1 MSNKTLGIDLGTN
14 SIGWAIVENLENTH
28 RLLDS
33 GVMIFQEGVAREKGA
48 EIPAVQTRTQA
59 RGMRRH
65 YFRRRLMKIEL
76 LKTLIKHGFCPSIP
90 EESLNQ
96 WRFKKKYPLIDE
108 FIRWQRTTEQNNPYH
123 ARNEALSRKLD
134 LNNKEDRLMLGRA
147 LYHLAQRRGFLSNRK
162 EQTKE
167 SSGDVKQGIADL
179 TQEMEE
185 CGCLYLGNYFH
196 SLYQQGK
203 KIRTRY
209 SDRIAHTEK
218 EFYAICSKQNL
229 PQETIDELH
238 RAIFFQR
245 PLKSQKGSIG
255 KCIFETNRSR
265 CPVSHPAFEEY
276 RMLAF
281 INNIRVITPDD
292 SDFRQLSQK
301 EKAEILPL
309 FFRKSKDSFD
319 FEDIAKKIAGK
330 GNYSFRD
337 DKRATAYKFNYR
349 MATSVSGCPFTTGLI
364 NIFGSDWR
372 NTVCSC
378 YNLAKDKNETQ
389 IINDVWHA
397 LYSFDSDEK
406 LSQWAITNLQLDSV
420 QAEEL
425 LKIKVPQGY
434 ASLSLKAINKILPHL
449 RKGMRYDE
457 AVFVANLDATLPD
470 HIKSDGV
477 RKENIATEIAEMIAD
492 FKNNPLQKSMTKQ
505 AAVRQILED
514 IPGIE
519 LNKLDRIYHPSK
531 LDVYPEAETNSDGI
545 ILLGSPRTSSIR
557 NPMAMRALF
566 KLRHLINRLIKEGKI
581 DRATRINIEFARG
594 LNDSNMRKAIE
605 RYQRENEKMHKEYAD
620 KIAKLLKET
629 SNADIIPSET
639 DILKYQLWEEQGHQ
653 CLYTGEQISITD
665 FISSNP
671 KYDIEHT
678 IPRSIG
684 GDDSQA
690 NKTLCSS
697 TFNRQIK
704 KTSLPSQL
712 SNHSLILERIDNLGW
727 NKTINDLN
735 NEIARIRTA
744 NASTKDIKDAMIQ
757 KKHYLKMKL
766 NYWKGKVDRFSMTEV
781 PEGFSNR
788 QGVDIGII
796 GKYAR
801 EYLRTLFRSEE
812 RQIFTVKGM
821 TTAEFRKMWGLQD
834 EYSKKERI
842 NHTHHAIDAIVIAC
856 IGRHEYQLWAE
867 YTRSMED
874 YDFKGGLKPHF
885 EKPWA
890 SFTEDVKE
898 ISRQMLIVHD
908 SSDNTLKP
916 SKKAL
921 RKRGKI
927 CHTAD
932 GDTIYQQGD
941 TARASLHKQTY
952 YGAIN
957 LNGDIKYVLRVPV
970 DSLKEKDI
978 DKIVDPAVKEKVM
991 QALQQRGFKNLFD
1004 APIWMNEE
1012 KGIAIKKVRVFTPSI
1027 TSPIHLKKHR
1037 DESKHPYKQ
1046 AFHVAN
1052 DSNYC
1057 MGIYEGYDHKNKRK
1071 RSFAIVNNLDAV
1083 KLHKSGADIL
1093 PLSDPND
1100 LPLKWILKVGTLVLF
1115 YENSPAEVYECSQA
1129 ELARRLYVVS
1139 GLTRDPNG
1147 NGYGKIYLRFHQEAR
1162 PSSDSNAKNKNGT
1175 WTQGENIRPG
1185 IIVLHTQFNALVQ
1198 GQDFIISESG
1208 TIKFLHSL
1216 C

>member
-1 MSNKTLGIDLGTN
+1 MSTRTLGIDLGTN
-14 SIGWAIVENLENTH
+14 SIGWAIVKNNENDHE
-28 RLLDS
+28 LLDS
-33 GVMIFQEGVAREKGA
+33 GVLIFQEGVAREKGA
-48 EIPAVQTRTQA
+48 EIPAVKTRTLS
-59 RGMRRH
+59 RGARRH
-65 YFRRRLMKIEL
+65 YFRRKLMKIEL
-76 LKTLIKHGFCPSIP
+76 LKVLVKHNLCPHLP
-90 EESLNQ
+90 DESLND

-108 FIRWQRTTEQNNPYH
+108 FIRWQRTTEDSNPYH
-123 ARNEALSRKLD
+123 ARNEALSRKLN
-134 LNNKEDRLMLGRA
+134 LNDNSDRHLLGRA

-162 EQTKE
+162 DQTKE

-179 TQEMEE
+179 TKEMEE
-185 CGCLYLGNYFH
+185 NGCRYLGNYFH
-196 SLYQQGK
+196 LLYQQGK

-229 PQETIDELH
+229 PQEIIEELH

-265 CPVSHPAFEEY
+265 CPISHPAFEEY

-292 SDFRQLSQK
+292 TEFRPLSDK
-301 EKAEILPL
+301 EKADISPL

-337 DKRATAYKFNYR
+337 DKKATAYKFNYR
-349 MATSVSGCPFTTGLI
+349 MATSVSGCPLTTGLI

-372 NTVCSC
+372 STVCSC
-378 YNLAKDKNETQ
+378 YNLAKDKNESQ
-389 IINDVWHA
+389 IINDVWHS

-406 LSQWAITNLQLDSV
+406 LAQWAIENLQLNAT
-420 QAEEL
+420 QAEEFV
-425 LKIKVPQGY
+425 KIKVPQGY

-449 RKGMRYDE
+449 KKGMRYDE

-531 LDVYPEAETNSDGI
+531 LDTYPEAEVNSDGM
-545 ILLGSPRTSSIR
+545 ILLGSPRTSSVR

-566 KLRHLINRLIKEGKI
+566 KLRHLINRLLKEGKI

-620 KIAKLLKET
+620 KITKLHKEA
-629 SNADIIPSET
+629 SNTDITPSET

-653 CLYTGEQISITD
+653 CLYTGEQISISD
-665 FISSNP
+665 FISANP

-697 TFNRQIK
+697 VFNRQVK
-704 KTSLPSQL
+704 GASMPSQL
-712 SNHSLILERIDNLGW
+712 VNHSIILERIDSLGW
-727 NKTINDLN
+727 NKIIDDLN
-735 NEIARIRTA
+735 NEIARIRTG
-744 NASTKDIKDAMIQ
+744 NASTKEIKDAIIQ
-757 KKHYLKMKL
+757 KRHYLKMKL
-766 NYWKGKVDRFSMTEV
+766 NYWKGKVERFSMTEV

-801 EYLRTLFRSEE
+801 EYLKTLFRSEE

-856 IGRHEYQLWAE
+856 IGRREYQLWAE
-867 YTRSMED
+867 YVRSMED
-874 YDFKGGLKPHF
+874 YDFKGGSKPHF

-927 CHTAD
+927 CRAAD
-932 GDTIYQQGD
+932 GTAIYQQGD

-957 LNGDIKYVLRVPV
+957 HNGDVKYVLRMPV
-970 DSLKEKDI
+970 KDLKEKDF
-978 DKIVDPAVKEKVM
+978 DKIVDPAVKDKIM

-1004 APIWMNEE
+1004 SPIWMNEE

-1083 KLHKSGADIL
+1083 KLHKSGAHIL

-1100 LPLKWILKVGTLVLF
+1100 LPLKWTLKVGTLVLF
-1115 YENSPAEVYECSQA
+1115 YENSPAEVYECTQA

-1139 GLTRDPNG
+1139 GLSRDPDG
-1147 NGYGKIYLRFHQEAR
+1147 NGYGKICFRFHQEAR

-1175 WTQGENIRPG
+1175 WTQGENVRPG
-1185 IIVLHTQFNALVQ
+1185 IIIRHTQFNALVQ
-1198 GQDFIISESG
+1198 GQDFIITESG
-1208 TIKFLHSL
+1208 TIKFLHPL